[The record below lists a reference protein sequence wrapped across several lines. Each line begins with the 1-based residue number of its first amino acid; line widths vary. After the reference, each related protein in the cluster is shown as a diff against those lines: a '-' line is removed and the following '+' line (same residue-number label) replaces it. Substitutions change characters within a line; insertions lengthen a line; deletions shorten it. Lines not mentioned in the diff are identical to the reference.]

1 MALARPPKAVDN
13 DIHKPASKTDS
24 VAADLYIQGAPD
36 LEGRPKRLRRGKR
49 VQVSHTLPEAMLDE
63 IDAAAADDGLSRTA
77 WINWQIKKIL
87 KKRDG
92 KK

>member
-1 MALARPPKAVDN
+1 M
-13 DIHKPASKTDS
+13 
-24 VAADLYIQGAPD
+24 
-36 LEGRPKRLRRGKR
+36 
-49 VQVSHTLPEAMLDE
+49 PEAMLDE

>member
-1 MALARPPKAVDN
+1 MALARPPKAVEN
-13 DIHKPASKTDS
+13 NFPEKASKTDS
-24 VAADLYIQGAPD
+24 VAADRYIQGAPD

-49 VQVSHTLPEAMLDE
+49 VQVSHTLPEEMLDE
-63 IDAAAADDGLSRTA
+63 IDAAAAEDGLSRTA
-77 WINWQIKKIL
+77 WINWQLKKTL